1 MLMKSL
7 DSMVFIAR
15 MPLFDLAE
23 RPKPV
28 KAVIEDS
35 PPNDCI
41 PDEDDSEESCMLAD
55 EVYLSGNDNE

>member
-1 MLMKSL
+1 
-7 DSMVFIAR
+7 MVFIAR

-55 EVYLSGNDNE
+55 EAYLSGNDNE